1 MLRIAPLPGAMLV
14 VAALMMAFATGA
26 RAQSIS
32 FGNGKIVISPGGLP
46 GVALPKGTRQPGRNL
61 TRPANPSAPRPNGI
75 QPRGTI
81 KPGRIVPKIVAP
93 LVTDLPAANSRGSRT
108 RAPARTAPE
117 KHPPLICIN
126 GSAAGRTCVCDNG
139 RIIPA
144 VGQRV
149 VRCPVPSRPQP
160 CPAGEVRSG
169 GSCVDR
175 DPPRLRGAAGTCL
188 YGRWR
193 QGVCVCPGGRP
204 AQRLGRSNYVCR
216 PDLTCDEG
224 WQRVGS
230 RCTRVDRPSFL
241 PPIVNPGILDDD
253 TDLPACARGYRLR
266 GERCVRVSTDPAC
279 GPGTLSFEGR
289 CLKWAHGGG
298 RALPPSNDQPPLPS
312 RAPTPTAGNPD
323 FEPDEVLVEISG
335 TNPRATAERLES
347 RYRLNRLSE
356 TRIDLLGASLLR
368 FAITDGRPVA
378 TVAADLAT
386 EPGVTGA
393 QPNRRFRLNKKTTK
407 GEPEDKVAPEPLAL
421 AVEQYALDLI
431 TARTAHTTSRG
442 ADIKI
447 AVIDSG
453 IDADHPELA
462 GAIAASLN
470 TFTDTPHAADAHGTG
485 IAGIIAA
492 RRELTGIA
500 PDAKVLAVEAFSA
513 AGGAAGGGRGTSYRI
528 ATGVDWAL
536 ANGAKVV
543 NMSFEGGED
552 DLIARVLAAAARR
565 GALLVAAAG
574 NGGKSAPPAFPASHP
589 DVLAVTATD
598 DGARRFEGANVGDY
612 LDVAA
617 PGVSIIVAAPDAAY
631 DLMDGTSFA
640 AAHVSGVAALVLAV
654 NPDISREELSA
665 LLARTAR
672 DLGNPGRDELFG
684 AGLIDAARAVSP
696 PSAAAADAPA
706 RVGSGR

>member
-1 MLRIAPLPGAMLV
+1 MLRIAPLTGALIGL
-14 VAALMMAFATGA
+14 AALMMALATGA

-46 GVALPKGTRQPGRNL
+46 GIGLPNGKKQPGRNL
-61 TRPANPSAPRPNGI
+61 TRPANPRVPRPTGV

-81 KPGRIVPKIVAP
+81 KPGRIIPKIVAP
-93 LVTDLPAANSRGSRT
+93 LVANPPTAGSRGSRT
-108 RAPARTAPE
+108 RSPTRTDPA

-126 GSAAGRTCVCDNG
+126 GSATGRTCVCDNG
-139 RIIPA
+139 KIIPA

-160 CPAGEVRSG
+160 CSTGQARVG
-169 GSCVDR
+169 GLCVER
-175 DPPRLRGAAGTCL
+175 DPPRLRGTAGTCL

-193 QGVCVCPGGRP
+193 HGECVCPGGRP

-224 WQRVGS
+224 WQRDGS

-253 TDLPACARGYRLR
+253 PDLPACAKGYRLR
-266 GERCVRVSTDPAC
+266 GERCVRISTDPAC

-289 CLKWAHGGG
+289 CLRWASGGG
-298 RALPPSNDQPPLPS
+298 RTPPPSIEQPPLPS
-312 RAPTPTAGNPD
+312 RATSTAASEPD
-323 FEPDEVLVEISG
+323 FEPDEVIVEIAGSS
-335 TNPRATAERLES
+335 PQATVERLES

-356 TRIDLLGASLLR
+356 TRIDLLDANLLR

-378 TVAADLAT
+378 TVAADLAA

-407 GEPEDKVAPEPLAL
+407 DEPEDKPGPEPLAL

-431 TARTAHTTSRG
+431 TARAAHATTRG
-442 ADIKI
+442 AGIKI

-500 PDAKVLAVEAFSA
+500 PAAQVLAVEAFSA
-513 AGGAAGGGRGTSYRI
+513 AGSASGGGRGTSYRI
-528 ATGVDWAL
+528 ATGIDWAL

-543 NMSFEGGED
+543 NMSFEGGND
-552 DLIARVLAAAARR
+552 DLIARMLAAAARR

-574 NGGKSAPPAFPASHP
+574 NGGSSAPPAFPASHP

-598 DGARRFEGANVGDY
+598 DTTRRFEGANVGGY

-640 AAHVSGVAALVLAV
+640 AAHVSGVAALVLAL
-654 NPDISREELSA
+654 NPEIGREELSA

-672 DLGNPGRDELFG
+672 DLGEPGRDEFYG
-684 AGLIDAARAVSP
+684 AGMVDAARAVSP
-696 PSAAAADAPA
+696 PPAAAADAPA